1 MLVAEVVRRALLFV
15 VAATLLTS
23 LVYVDRDS
31 TVHVDTLPARQ
42 SNAEFWGMIKDFSEA
57 GGYFRSDN
65 FLSNESGYQQVIPL
79 LRKTVRTGGVYLGVG
94 PEQNF
99 TYIAS
104 LEPKIAFIID
114 IRRQNM
120 LEHLLYK
127 ALMEVSQDRAEFLSH
142 LFSRR
147 PLTTADTNADA
158 AALVSMYEGA
168 EPDGELFETNLRL
181 VLDHLE
187 HAKGFELSREDEDSI
202 RHVYRA
208 FYESGTD
215 LSYTF
220 LGAYGRGFMGMPT
233 YGELMQE
240 NDGHT
245 RNWNFLASESQ
256 YRMVQRLHRDN
267 LIVPLVGDFAGP
279 KAIRSVA
286 AYLKE
291 HDAVL
296 SVFYTSNVEQYLF
309 QDDENWREFFANV
322 STLPVDS
329 SSMFI
334 RYVINGWR
342 LNRRSRS
349 LLSPIS
355 DVIWAYDRGK
365 IRSYY
370 DLIGLSR

>member
-1 MLVAEVVRRALLFV
+1 
-15 VAATLLTS
+15 
-23 LVYVDRDS
+23 
-31 TVHVDTLPARQ
+31 
-42 SNAEFWGMIKDFSEA
+42 
-57 GGYFRSDN
+57 
-65 FLSNESGYQQVIPL
+65 
-79 LRKTVRTGGVYLGVG
+79 
-94 PEQNF
+94 
-99 TYIAS
+99 
-104 LEPKIAFIID
+104 
-114 IRRQNM
+114 
-120 LEHLLYK
+120 
-127 ALMEVSQDRAEFLSH
+127 
-142 LFSRR
+142 
-147 PLTTADTNADA
+147 
-158 AALVSMYEGA
+158 
-168 EPDGELFETNLRL
+168 
-181 VLDHLE
+181 
-187 HAKGFELSREDEDSI
+187 
-202 RHVYRA
+202 
-208 FYESGTD
+208 
-215 LSYTF
+215 
-220 LGAYGRGFMGMPT
+220 MGMPT